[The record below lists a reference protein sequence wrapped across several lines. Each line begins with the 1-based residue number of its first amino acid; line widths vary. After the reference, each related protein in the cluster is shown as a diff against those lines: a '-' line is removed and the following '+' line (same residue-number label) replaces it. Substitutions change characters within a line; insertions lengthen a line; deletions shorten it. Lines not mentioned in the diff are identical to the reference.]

1 LTKNTNGEVSLPK
14 RGTQARACDPPPAGQ
29 DMRVDAT
36 QRGTQANA
44 CDPAPSIYTTLDRNS
59 CTWPKGHDPA
69 AKTVAF
75 YECPHCSKV
84 EPSTLGT
91 FQLADLDAKQICS
104 SCRHRTALK
113 LWKCKCNIKWHM
125 CKTHKN
131 ALGVYTI
138 PPKVQPSNGQPL
150 TISRRKGH
158 KRKSIIPNYLMSHD
172 QLLEM
177 EDKCAKKKCIPEPPA
192 CIVLHSKG
200 IATKRVSSNF
210 LGPCLIKRFRVVR
223 TSANLSA

>member
-1 LTKNTNGEVSLPK
+1 
-14 RGTQARACDPPPAGQ
+14 
-29 DMRVDAT
+29 
-36 QRGTQANA
+36 
-44 CDPAPSIYTTLDRNS
+44 
-59 CTWPKGHDPA
+59 
-69 AKTVAF
+69 
-75 YECPHCSKV
+75 
-84 EPSTLGT
+84 
-91 FQLADLDAKQICS
+91 
-104 SCRHRTALK
+104 
-113 LWKCKCNIKWHM
+113 M

-150 TISRRKGH
+150 TIPRRKGH